1 MVTKRSPTMISCEQ
15 AIAIA
20 KVYAAKTGR
29 GWDEHYHEAQPM
41 MLDGKPV
48 WWVATTDCEYSAE
61 QPWLM
66 EQLPNPSHYYISMV
80 SACCVAVGSRDN
92 DFRYVD

>member
-1 MVTKRSPTMISCEQ
+1 MISREQ

-20 KVYAAKTGR
+20 KAYADTSGR
-29 GWDEHYHEAQPM
+29 GWDKRYHEAQPM
-41 MLDGKPV
+41 MLDGEPV
-48 WWVATTDCEYSAE
+48 WWVATTDCEYSTE

-80 SACCVAVGSRDN
+80 SACCVAVGSRESDYQ
-92 DFRYVD
+92 RVG